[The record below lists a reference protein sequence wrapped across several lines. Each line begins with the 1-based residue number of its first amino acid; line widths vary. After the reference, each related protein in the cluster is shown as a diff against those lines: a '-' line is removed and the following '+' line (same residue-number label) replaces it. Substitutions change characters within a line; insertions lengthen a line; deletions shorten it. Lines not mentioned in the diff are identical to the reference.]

1 MLKLEKLTLKT
12 TLLIIMKLL
21 KLTKLPLLCMLLK
34 LKDFSIYTLLG
45 FQDVKKN
52 KTLMM
57 PLPPLI
63 KVI

>member
-34 LKDFSIYTLLG
+34 LKDFSIYMPLG
-45 FQDVKKN
+45 YKTVMRN
-52 KTLMM
+52 KELMM
-57 PLPPLI
+57 LSPLPI